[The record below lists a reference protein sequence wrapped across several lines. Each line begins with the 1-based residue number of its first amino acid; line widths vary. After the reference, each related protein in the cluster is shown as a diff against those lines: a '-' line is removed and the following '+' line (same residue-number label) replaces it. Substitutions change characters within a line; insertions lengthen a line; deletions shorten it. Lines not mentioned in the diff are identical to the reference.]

1 MNYENSPNQGVEM
14 AQPLE
19 DEEIIEL
26 TDEVVD
32 ASENGMEPGEFEDT
46 VEFYELEDKK
56 EDKPIARP
64 ADDNLATSI
73 SADNVLDKEISG
85 DQNMAD
91 RFADLPGM
99 DLEPEIEVLEDAHE
113 EVSLSHER
121 LEETLE
127 RVVEK
132 MFSEKIE
139 KMLAEMIET
148 AVSRE
153 IKSIKEKLRDL

>member
-19 DEEIIEL
+19 EEEIIEL
-26 TDEVVD
+26 TDEV
-32 ASENGMEPGEFEDT
+32 
-46 VEFYELEDKK
+46 
-56 EDKPIARP
+56 I
-64 ADDNLATSI
+64 DDDLATSI
-73 SADNVLDKEISG
+73 GVDDVLEKEIIG

-91 RFADLPGM
+91 RFADLLGM
-99 DLEPEIEVLEDAHE
+99 DLEPEIDAIEDTHE
-113 EVSLSHER
+113 EVSLSYER

-153 IKSIKEKLRDL
+153 IKSIKEKLRAQ